1 MILPVSTT
9 IDVLNAVVTGVLAY
23 RLFRAYQQEPHSIT
37 LRSFFA
43 AYICLMFAYIF
54 LSSSRIFFS
63 HDQGVLATSFTIG
76 NGFFLLT
83 LAFFSRVVL
92 TFALPKF
99 RQPFFILALSIVAI
113 AFFWSMFSPAQ
124 PITDLS
130 TGITSWNITIVPAIL
145 SGLLVLSVLLPS
157 SFLFI
162 RRGLAAKGNQVVR
175 VRSLSLGIGS
185 FLYICSGVFFYA
197 TNTETL
203 MAINDLLS
211 IFALFIIFLGVAYH
225 RTVPGSS
232 VKNSSTTPDI

>member
-1 MILPVSTT
+1 MIFPISTT

-23 RLFRAYQQEPHSIT
+23 RLFRAYQLEPNSVT
-37 LRSFFA
+37 LRSFLI
-43 AYICLMFAYIF
+43 AYLCLMFAYIF

-63 HDQGVLATSFTIG
+63 NDQGVLATSFTIG

-83 LAFFSRVVL
+83 LAYFSRVVL

-99 RQPFFILALSIVAI
+99 RQPFFVLALTIVAT
-113 AFFWSMFSPAQ
+113 AFIWSMFSPAQ
-124 PITDLS
+124 PITDPT
-130 TGITSWNITIVPAIL
+130 TGITSWNITLVPAIL

-162 RRGLAAKGNQVVR
+162 RRGLAAKGNRVVR

-197 TNTETL
+197 TNSETL
-203 MAINDLLS
+203 AAINDLLS
-211 IFALFIIFLGVAYH
+211 IFALIIIFLGVAYH
-225 RTVPGSS
+225 RS
-232 VKNSSTTPDI
+232 VTNPPTKNPSAASEL